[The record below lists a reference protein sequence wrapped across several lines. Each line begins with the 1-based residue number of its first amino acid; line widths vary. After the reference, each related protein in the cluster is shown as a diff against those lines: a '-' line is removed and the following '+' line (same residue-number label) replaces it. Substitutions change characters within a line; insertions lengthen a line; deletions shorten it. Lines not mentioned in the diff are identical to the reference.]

1 MLSLRV
7 CLCTVLLSISVRGY
21 NYSIYGWSMSGADVV
36 SAVKGTSA
44 VLPCT
49 FTLPPP
55 GVALNGS
62 VIWYRGK
69 QSAGNLVF
77 NCTHPGSGPS
87 GCDTTTQEAGG
98 GRFGFVGN
106 LSRRDASIMV
116 ERLNWS
122 DGGWYRCRVELN
134 VGKFQTVVLT
144 NLSVGANSNPLIYVL
159 VVLVLLLLVCVL
171 LAVSWKKK
179 VHIWLMGFIRG
190 TKRNVSRSEQEQK
203 PPQSVQDSSL
213 LYDNI
218 APSSN
223 NKEQSDSFTYAS
235 ILTGLGKARKPQ
247 AEDQEQ
253 PDSCTYATILIRGE
267 KASKPQAE
275 DQGGQKQE
283 AGPPDVIYAEVVKK

>member
-7 CLCTVLLSISVRGY
+7 CLCTVLLSVSVRGY
-21 NYSIYGWSMSGADVV
+21 KFSLKGWSMSGADEV
-36 SAVKGTSA
+36 SAVEGASA

-49 FTLPPP
+49 FTHPPKDS
-55 GVALNGS
+55 VLSGS
-62 VIWYRGK
+62 VIWYRETGAK
-69 QSAGNLVF
+69 KLVF
-77 NCTHPGSGPS
+77 KCTYPGSCPS
-87 GCDTTTQEAGG
+87 GSDTTTQEAGG

-116 ERLNWS
+116 ERLKQS
-122 DGGWYRCRVELN
+122 DGGRYRCRVELN
-134 VGKFQTVVLT
+134 VDKFETQDLT
-144 NLSVGANSNPLIYVL
+144 DLSVRGNLNSLIYVL

-190 TKRNVSRSEQEQK
+190 TKRNVPRSTRSEQEQK
-203 PPQSVQDSSL
+203 PPQS
-213 LYDNI
+213 
-218 APSSN
+218 
-223 NKEQSDSFTYAS
+223 EQSDSFTYAS
-235 ILTGLGKARKPQ
+235 ILTEPGKARKPQ
-247 AEDQEQ
+247 TEDQEQ

-283 AGPPDVIYAEVVKK
+283 AGPPEVIYAEVVKKQ